1 LEWKQLC
8 NLPIKLQFPQAVA
21 VGDEVYVGGLIP
33 EGEDG
38 KDATYI
44 IFNYSSLRNEWNLV
58 ATPPVLMGGLAAF
71 SGRLVSVGGRR
82 RNEASNAVY
91 VFDDKS
97 RKWKESI
104 PRLHKHR
111 MLPSCA
117 SYHSLLVAC
126 GGAYI
131 RQASGHE
138 QPVRSIEIFSSKTKE
153 WFMMGDLLPTD
164 FAFSSNVVLNNCCY
178 FLGAFAS
185 QKEGPLRYQKSILCL
200 SLPSA
205 HDDQDISHNVVLKA
219 VSNIPHLGSIA
230 AKLGWGLL
238 ALGGVTVSLA
248 SDSQEEQTEKETK
261 MIHVY
266 CPLTTSW
273 IPSGTTIISV
283 LGPNSAVAQV
293 SDTQLLI
300 IDTDSCQVFKVTLLI
315 EHAL

>member
-1 LEWKQLC
+1 M
-8 NLPIKLQFPQAVA
+8 
-21 VGDEVYVGGLIP
+21 YVGGFIP
-33 EGEDG
+33 EGENG

-44 IFNYSSLRNEWNLV
+44 IFNYSSLRNEWNVV

-71 SGRLVSVGGRR
+71 SGKLVSVGGRR
-82 RNEASNAVY
+82 RNEVSNAVY

-104 PRLHKHR
+104 ARLHKRR

-126 GGAYI
+126 GGVYI
-131 RQASGHE
+131 RQASGHQ
-138 QPVRSIEIFSSKTKE
+138 QPVQSIEIFSSKTKE

-178 FLGAFAS
+178 FLGAFTP
-185 QKEGPLRYQKSILCL
+185 QKEGPLRFQKSILCL

-205 HDDQDISHNVVLKA
+205 HNDQDISHNVVLKA
-219 VSNIPHLGSIA
+219 ISNTPHLGSVA
-230 AKLGWGLL
+230 AKLGWELL
-238 ALGGVTVSLA
+238 ALGGAVSLA

-293 SDTQLLI
+293 SDTRLLI

>member
-131 RQASGHE
+131 RQARTLSNLLGTSTE
-138 QPVRSIEIFSSKTKE
+138 RISSWLRRARRVIVQRDVGPKFNRS
-153 WFMMGDLLPTD
+153 DH
-164 FAFSSNVVLNNCCY
+164 
-178 FLGAFAS
+178 
-185 QKEGPLRYQKSILCL
+185 R
-200 SLPSA
+200 
-205 HDDQDISHNVVLKA
+205 
-219 VSNIPHLGSIA
+219 
-230 AKLGWGLL
+230 
-238 ALGGVTVSLA
+238 
-248 SDSQEEQTEKETK
+248 
-261 MIHVY
+261 
-266 CPLTTSW
+266 
-273 IPSGTTIISV
+273 
-283 LGPNSAVAQV
+283 
-293 SDTQLLI
+293 
-300 IDTDSCQVFKVTLLI
+300 
-315 EHAL
+315 